1 MDLFQAFALLFTGS
15 LAVLLSLALLVMGR
29 KVLRDRRESA
39 SAQRRRRYRQWLAV
53 VRTHALLTMLR
64 PDNGWGEMTRVG
76 FAESAPALTPVR
88 SPAPVDAG

>member
-1 MDLFQAFALLFTGS
+1 MIA
-15 LAVLLSLALLVMGR
+15 AVVENFG
-29 KVLRDRRESA
+29 
-39 SAQRRRRYRQWLAV
+39 YRQWLAV
-53 VRTHALLTMLR
+53 VRTRALLTMLR